1 MLGFCEEVGVM
12 SLRQCGA
19 VVIGVVMCA
28 SGVLI
33 AGAENAGATPVRDRQ
48 ALSKAKSD
56 LAAQAFSLQ
65 GLIVQLNY
73 GGYTMAE
80 AQYGAEHAGA
90 NWNHEAVLSAKQN
103 LTSRAYSSK
112 GLVQRLEVA
121 KFTVSQAKYGVAECG
136 ANWNTQAY
144 LSAKQDLQAVKY
156 SKSGLVRQ
164 LESSGFTAAQ
174 ASYGANK
181 AF

>member
-1 MLGFCEEVGVM
+1 M
-12 SLRQCGA
+12 
-19 VVIGVVMCA
+19 
-28 SGVLI
+28 
-33 AGAENAGATPVRDRQ
+33 
-48 ALSKAKSD
+48 
-56 LAAQAFSLQ
+56 
-65 GLIVQLNY
+65 
-73 GGYTMAE
+73 
-80 AQYGAEHAGA
+80 
-90 NWNHEAVLSAKQN
+90 
-103 LTSRAYSSK
+103 
-112 GLVQRLEVA
+112 
-121 KFTVSQAKYGVAECG
+121 SQAKYGVAECG